1 LARTGRRKRSR
12 RIAAVVAATA
22 VGLAGCVGFQ
32 FRQALFGE
40 GQNCDWPGVYQPAA
54 SANAAS
60 LATLPID
67 PFGKPETGWA
77 IYAPAIAQTA
87 GTKCAATTPAFA
99 WALAY
104 WQLRHGL
111 TPHGAV
117 DPPTFA
123 AMKSDWQQ
131 RRPFV
136 RLRESGVCPDPPNVL
151 ATLTPEESRADK
163 PVQLRPGAL
172 GALRRMVAAARREN
186 ADVAADPRL
195 LTVFSG
201 FRDPAADAARC
212 AAQQNCQGLVR
223 AECSAHRTGL
233 AVDLYLGAAPG
244 FEADSADD
252 ANRLFQIQT
261 PAYRWLVANAARFGF
276 VNYVYEP
283 WHWEWTGADP

>member
-1 LARTGRRKRSR
+1 MF
-12 RIAAVVAATA
+12 
-22 VGLAGCVGFQ
+22 LAGCAAFGF
-32 FRQALFGE
+32 RHALFGD
-40 GQNCDWPGVYQPAA
+40 GKNCDWPGVYDRAA
-54 SANAAS
+54 KANAVS
-60 LATLPID
+60 LATLPLD

-77 IYAPAIAQTA
+77 IYAPAIAQQVRTA
-87 GTKCAATTPAFA
+87 CAADTPAFA

-117 DPPTFA
+117 DQPTFA

-136 RLRESGVCPDPPNVL
+136 RLRESGVCPDPPKVL
-151 ATLTPEESRADK
+151 ATLTPEESRADE
-163 PVQLRPGAL
+163 PVRLRPDAL
-172 GALRRMVAAARREN
+172 AALRRMVHAARREN
-186 ADVAADPRL
+186 AEVAADPRL

-212 AAQQNCQGLVR
+212 SAQQNCQGLVR

-233 AVDLYLGAAPG
+233 AVDLNLGAAPG
-244 FEADSADD
+244 FVADSSDE
-252 ANRLFQIQT
+252 ANRLYQSKSA
-261 PAYRWLVANAARFGF
+261 AYRWLVANAGRFGF

-283 WHWEWTGADP
+283 WHWEWTGAQP